1 MKKILGIISIMLIAI
16 TFAGCA
22 VNDTKPEAA
31 IDNMFEKYRNK
42 DDNVITQLKETIEN
56 EVMNDENKAKYQELM
71 EKQYDRLAYV
81 IKSVKEDKD
90 TATATVEL
98 TVLDYKSAILEA
110 EQELENDPSKFND
123 HKGEYSE
130 DKFTKRKLELMEKV
144 DDTITETVELSLSKK
159 ANMWQVDDLSDE
171 DIKKIHGLY

>member
-16 TFAGCA
+16 TFAGCT
-22 VNDTKPEAA
+22 VNDTKPEDA
-31 IDNMFEKYRNK
+31 IDTMFEKYRNK

-56 EVMNDENKAKYQELM
+56 EVMNDKNKAKYQELM

-123 HKGEYSE
+123 DKGEYSE

>member
-16 TFAGCA
+16 TFAGCT
-22 VNDTKPEAA
+22 VNDTKPEDA
-31 IDNMFEKYRNK
+31 IDTMFEKYRNK

-123 HKGEYSE
+123 DKGEYSE